1 MVYFLSAA
9 TQYLG
14 SKLRNI
20 TVAGKNIHAQCYDIA
35 VHRKKFRLVPFRFVQ
50 SEANNAGKPDSFK
63 FTPGSSPEFSQ
74 SSKGPKRPLYTRMT
88 SERGQLCEYTKKI
101 YILKLTSEYEYNRN
115 PLSNTFLSII
125 N

>member
-20 TVAGKNIHAQCYDIA
+20 TVAGKKIHAQCYDIA
-35 VHRKKFRLVPFRFVQ
+35 IHRTKFRLVPLRFVQ
-50 SEANNAGKPDSFK
+50 SEANNARKPDSFK
-63 FTPGSSPEFSQ
+63 FTPGTAPSEFSQ

-88 SERGQLCEYTKKI
+88 SERGQLCEYTKKTHFS
-101 YILKLTSEYEYNRN
+101 K
-115 PLSNTFLSII
+115 I